1 MRPAI
6 AGHGDRLRPVH
17 TGSAVASRSG
27 NRASARRA
35 AQRIALDFAAVERA
49 MSTKEIS
56 ALQPGAGLKPEP
68 PSTIAALT
76 DQSQTPPIPEELSML
91 PIRGFVVFPGTVLPL
106 NVQRAASLKLLD
118 DTLPRTKVIGLLTQ
132 REEAKEDPA
141 PQDLYTVGTAAL
153 VLKLLLQTED
163 NVLVIVQG
171 LRRFNL
177 RRIVATS
184 PFLRAE
190 IDLSESILPPASK
203 EWEATFRNLRDS
215 AARLFEL
222 APDAPEQARLM
233 ILNIENPE
241 QLADFLAP
249 NLNVDVAQ
257 KQALL
262 EEVDVEKRVRAIQKQ
277 ISAQLEIAEIQQ
289 KLQKDVASQFS
300 DAQRRAYLRSQIKAI
315 QRELGEAESGGEE
328 QAQQLRARL
337 AEAKPPEEVMK
348 QAERELKRL
357 DFIPPA
363 SPEFSV
369 IVSYIEIIA
378 DLPWNKLSED
388 NLDLDQAQQI
398 VDRDHYDLEKVKKRL
413 IEYLAVRKLN
423 PTGHGPILCFLG
435 PPGVGKTSLGQS
447 IADALGRK
455 FVRISLGGMRDEA
468 EIRGHRRT
476 YIGSMPGRII
486 QELRRCGT
494 RNPVFMLDEID
505 KIGADFRGDPASALL
520 EVLDPR
526 QNHAFVDR
534 YLDVPFD
541 LSQVIFIGTANY
553 IEGIPEPLRDRIEV
567 ISIPGYTEREK
578 IEIAKRYLIKRQLE
592 ENGLKPEQCEF
603 EEEAIRNVINDYTH
617 EAGVRELERQIGAIC
632 RGVAAQV
639 ARGKTDRVTV
649 TPELMAEMLG
659 PPKYVRETKLKT
671 SKPGVVTGLAYT
683 PAGGEILHIE
693 ATRYPGKANII
704 LTGHIGE
711 VMKES
716 VQAALSLLR
725 SREGQLGVNPEEF
738 REMDIHVHVPA
749 GAVPKDG
756 PSAGIAMFTA
766 LASLFSNIPVRSDVA
781 MTGEISLRGLVLP
794 IGGLKEK
801 SLAAMRA
808 GISTVII
815 PKLNEKDLVDVPEEA
830 KQKLKFVPVE
840 NVDEVLDVALEKNGA
855 TGRRTGGSASPKTMT
870 K

>member
-1 MRPAI
+1 MNEQDFSLEPAELEMKAGADPTSAI
-6 AGHGDRLRPVH
+6 AAD
-17 TGSAVASRSG
+17 
-27 NRASARRA
+27 
-35 AQRIALDFAAVERA
+35 
-49 MSTKEIS
+49 MSDDSK
-56 ALQPGAGLKPEP
+56 
-68 PSTIAALT
+68 
-76 DQSQTPPIPEELSML
+76 TPKIPEELSIL
-91 PIRGFVVFPGTVLPL
+91 PVRGFVIFPGTIVPL
-106 NVQRAASLKLLD
+106 NVRRPASIALLD
-118 DTLPRTKVIGLLTQ
+118 DTLPRTKVIGLITQ
-132 REEAKEDPA
+132 RDEAKEDPE
-141 PQDLYTVGTAAL
+141 PKDLYPVGTAAL
-153 VLKLLLQTED
+153 VLKMIRQADDHVVIIARGLQRFT
-163 NVLVIVQG
+163 
-171 LRRFNL
+171 LRKM
-177 RRIVATS
+177 VATS
-184 PFLRAE
+184 PFIRAE
-190 IDLSESILPPASK
+190 IDLMKSTAPPPSK

-222 APDAPEQARLM
+222 TPETPEQARLM
-233 ILNIENPE
+233 VLNITEPE

-249 NLNVDVAQ
+249 NLNVDVEQ
-257 KQALL
+257 KQAIL
-262 EEVDVEKRVRAIQKQ
+262 EEPDVAKRVVVVQKH
-277 ISAQLEIAEIQQ
+277 ISAQLEIAQIQE

-315 QRELGEAESGGEE
+315 QHELGEGETGSEE
-328 QAQQLRARL
+328 QVEQLRERL
-337 AEAKPPEEVMK
+337 QKAEPPQEVMT

-363 SPEFSV
+363 SPEYSV

-378 DLPWNKLSED
+378 DLPWKNLSED
-388 NLDLDQAQQI
+388 HIDLDQAQQI
-398 VDRDHYDLEKVKKRL
+398 LDRDHYDLEKVKRRL

-423 PTGHGPILCFLG
+423 PNGHGPILCFLG

-486 QELRRCGT
+486 QELRRAGT

-505 KIGADFRGDPASALL
+505 KIGADFRGDPASAML

-526 QNHAFVDR
+526 QNNAFVDR

-553 IEGIPEPLRDRIEV
+553 IEGVPEPLRDRIEV
-567 ISIPGYTEREK
+567 ISLPGYTEREK
-578 IEIAKRYLIKRQLE
+578 LEIAKRYLIKRQLE
-592 ENGLKPEQCEF
+592 ENGLKPDQCEF
-603 EEEAIRNVINDYTH
+603 QEDAIRRIISDYTH

-632 RGVAAQV
+632 RSVASKC
-639 ARGKTDRVTV
+639 ARGECQRVEV
-649 TPELMAEMLG
+649 TPDFVAQTLG
-659 PPKYVRETKLKT
+659 PARYVRESKLKT
-671 SKPGVVTGLAYT
+671 SQPGVVTGLAYT
-683 PAGGEILHIE
+683 PYGGEVLHIE
-693 ATRYPGKANII
+693 AARYPGKGNVT
-704 LTGHIGE
+704 LTGQIGN

-716 VQAALSLLR
+716 VQAALSLVR
-725 SREGQLGVNPEEF
+725 SRNGQIGIKPEDF
-738 REMDIHVHVPA
+738 KDMDIHVHVPA

-766 LASLFSNIPVRSDVA
+766 LASLFTNKPVRPDVA
-781 MTGEISLRGLVLP
+781 MTGEITLRGLILP

-815 PKLNEKDLVDVPEEA
+815 PKLNEKDLVDVPDEA

-840 NVDEVLDVALEKNGA
+840 NVDEVLAVALEKDGA
-855 TGRRTGGSASPKTMT
+855 TDPPRPQETNGSGKD
-870 K
+870 

>member
-1 MRPAI
+1 MMNEEQIAVPAK
-6 AGHGDRLRPVH
+6 LEMK
-17 TGSAVASRSG
+17 S
-27 NRASARRA
+27 
-35 AQRIALDFAAVERA
+35 
-49 MSTKEIS
+49 STS
-56 ALQPGAGLKPEP
+56 P
-68 PSTIAALT
+68 TIAADVT
-76 DQSQTPPIPEELSML
+76 DESRVPQIPEELSIL
-91 PIRGFVVFPGTVLPL
+91 PVRGFVVFPGTIVPL
-106 NVQRAASLKLLD
+106 NVRRPVSIQLLD
-118 DTLPRTKVIGLLTQ
+118 ETLPRTKVIGLLTQ
-132 REEAKEDPA
+132 RDGTKEDPQ
-141 PQDLYTVGTAAL
+141 PEDLYHFGTAAL
-153 VLKLLLQTED
+153 VLKLIRQAD
-163 NVLVIVQG
+163 DHLVIIARG
-171 LRRFNL
+171 LERFSL
-177 RRIVATS
+177 RKIVATS

-190 IDLSESILPPASK
+190 VDLLKSVSPSESK

-215 AARLFEL
+215 AAKLFEL
-222 APDAPEQARLM
+222 TPEAPEQARLM
-233 ILNIENPE
+233 VLNITSPE

-257 KQALL
+257 KQAIL
-262 EEVDVEKRVRAIQKQ
+262 EEIDVEKRVRAVQKH
-277 ISAQLEIAEIQQ
+277 ISAQLEIAQIQE
-289 KLQKDVASQFS
+289 KLQKDVESQFS

-315 QRELGEAESGGEE
+315 QHELGEGETGSDE
-328 QAQQLRARL
+328 QVEQLRARL
-337 AEAKPPEEVMK
+337 KEANPPEGVMK
-348 QAERELKRL
+348 HAERELKRL
-357 DFIPPA
+357 DLIPPA

-369 IVSYIEIIA
+369 IVSYIEIVA
-378 DLPWNKLSED
+378 DLPWNKLSQD

-398 VDRDHYDLEKVKKRL
+398 LDRDHYDLEKVKKRL

-423 PTGHGPILCFLG
+423 PHGHGPILCFLG

-486 QELRRCGT
+486 QELRRAGT

-526 QNHAFVDR
+526 QNNTFVDR

-541 LSQVIFIGTANY
+541 LSQVIFIATANY
-553 IEGIPEPLRDRIEV
+553 IDGVPEPMRDRMEV
-567 ISIPGYTEREK
+567 ISLPGYTELEK
-578 IEIAKRYLIKRQLE
+578 LEIAKRYLVRRQTE
-592 ENGLKPEQCEF
+592 ENGLKPEQCEYQ
-603 EEEAIRNVINDYTH
+603 EDALRQIINDYTH

-632 RGVAAQV
+632 RGIASRV
-639 ARGKTDRVTV
+639 ARGKTEHVTIAPAV
-649 TPELMAEMLG
+649 VAEMLG
-659 PPKYVRETKLKT
+659 PAKYVRETKLKT

-683 PAGGEILHIE
+683 PAGGEVLHIE
-693 ATRYPGKANII
+693 ATRYPGKGNVT

-716 VQAALSLLR
+716 VQAALSLVR
-725 SREGQLGVNPEEF
+725 SRDDEIGVKPEDF
-738 REMDIHVHVPA
+738 RNIDIHVHVPA

-766 LASLFSNIPVRSDVA
+766 LASLFAGKPVRPDVA
-781 MTGEISLRGLVLP
+781 MTGEITLRGLVLP

-840 NVDEVLDVALEKNGA
+840 NVDEVLAVALEKSDGA
-855 TGRRTGGSASPKTMT
+855 ETRRDNANSKD
-870 K
+870 

>member
-1 MRPAI
+1 MV
-6 AGHGDRLRPVH
+6 LR
-17 TGSAVASRSG
+17 SDAES
-27 NRASARRA
+27 
-35 AQRIALDFAAVERA
+35 
-49 MSTKEIS
+49 
-56 ALQPGAGLKPEP
+56 KPETQ
-68 PSTIAALT
+68 STIAAGT
-76 DQSQTPPIPEELSML
+76 AESQMPRIPEELSIL
-91 PIRGFVVFPGTVLPL
+91 PMRGFVVFPGTVVPL
-106 NVQRAASLKLLD
+106 NIQRAASLKLLD
-118 DTLPRTKVIGLLTQ
+118 DTLPRTKVIGLLAQ
-132 REEAKEDPA
+132 RDETKEDPA
-141 PQDLYTVGTAAL
+141 PQDLYSVGTVAL
-153 VLKLLLQTED
+153 VLKLIRQAD
-163 NVLVIVQG
+163 DHVLVIAQG
-171 LRRFNL
+171 LRRFSL
-177 RRIVATS
+177 RKIVATS
-184 PFLRAE
+184 PFLRVE
-190 IDLSESILPPASK
+190 VDLPESIQPPESK

-233 ILNIENPE
+233 VFNIENAE

-257 KQALL
+257 KQAIL
-262 EEVDVEKRVRAIQKQ
+262 EELDVEKRVRAVQKQ
-277 ISAQLEIAEIQQ
+277 ISAQLEIAEIQER
-289 KLQKDVASQFS
+289 LQKDVASQFS

-315 QRELGEAESGGEE
+315 QHELGEAEGGSEE
-328 QAQQLRARL
+328 QAQQLRKRL
-337 AEAKPPEEVMK
+337 EEAKPPEAVMK

-357 DFIPPA
+357 DFIPSA

-378 DLPWNKLSED
+378 DLPWNKLSKD

-398 VDRDHYDLEKVKKRL
+398 LDRDHYDLEKVKKRL

-423 PTGHGPILCFLG
+423 PQGHGAILCFLG

-526 QNHAFVDR
+526 QNNTFVDR

-553 IEGIPEPLRDRIEV
+553 IDGVPEPLRDRIEV
-567 ISIPGYTEREK
+567 ISLPGYTEREK
-578 IEIAKRYLIKRQLE
+578 LEIAKRYLVKRQLD
-592 ENGLKPEQCEF
+592 ENGLKPEQIEWQ
-603 EEEAIRNVINDYTH
+603 EDALRRIINDYTH
-617 EAGVRELERQIGAIC
+617 EAGVRELERQIAAVC
-632 RGVAAQV
+632 RGIASQV
-639 ARGKTDRVTV
+639 ARGKIEHVTV
-649 TPELMAEMLG
+649 TPELVAEMLG
-659 PPKYVRETKLKT
+659 PAKYVRETKLKT

-683 PAGGEILHIE
+683 PQGGEVLHIE
-693 ATRYPGKANII
+693 ATRYPGKGNIT

-725 SREGQLGVNPEEF
+725 SRDGQLGVNAEDF
-738 REMDIHVHVPA
+738 RKLDIHVHVPA

-766 LASLFSNIPVRSDVA
+766 LASLFSNRPVRPDVA
-781 MTGEISLRGLVLP
+781 MTGEITLRGLVLP

-808 GISTVII
+808 GITTVII
-815 PKLNEKDLVDVPEEA
+815 PKLNEKDLADVPEEA

-840 NVDEVLDVALEKNGA
+840 SVDEVLAVALEKNGA
-855 TGRRTGGSASPKTMT
+855 TPPSDRKSA
-870 K
+870 

>member
-1 MRPAI
+1 
-6 AGHGDRLRPVH
+6 
-17 TGSAVASRSG
+17 
-27 NRASARRA
+27 
-35 AQRIALDFAAVERA
+35 
-49 MSTKEIS
+49 MSDKQIS
-56 ALQPGAGLKPEP
+56 ALQPGAELKPGP
-68 PSTIAALT
+68 QSTIAALT
-76 DQSQTPPIPEELSML
+76 DQSQTPRVPEELSIL
-91 PIRGFVVFPGTVLPL
+91 PVRGFVVFPGTVVPL
-106 NVQRAASLKLLD
+106 NIQRAASLKLLD
-118 DTLPRTKVIGLLTQ
+118 DTLPRTKVIGLVAQ
-132 REEAKEDPA
+132 RDETKEDPA
-141 PQDLYTVGTAAL
+141 PQDLYSIGTVAL
-153 VLKLLLQTED
+153 VLKLIRESED
-163 NVLVIVQG
+163 HVLVIAQG
-171 LRRFNL
+171 RRRFSF
-177 RRIVATS
+177 RKVIATS

-190 IDLSESILPPASK
+190 IDLPDSVQPPETK
-203 EWEATFRNLRDS
+203 EWEAIFRNLRDS

-222 APDAPEQARLM
+222 TPDAPEQARLM
-233 ILNIENPE
+233 IFNIDNAE

-249 NLNVDVAQ
+249 NLNIDVAQ
-257 KQALL
+257 KQSIL
-262 EEVDVEKRVRAIQKQ
+262 EELDVEKRVRTVQKH

-289 KLQKDVASQFS
+289 RLQKDVASQFT

-315 QRELGEAESGGEE
+315 QHELGEAEGGSEE

-337 AEAKPPEEVMK
+337 EEAKPPETVMK

-378 DLPWNKLSED
+378 DLPWNKLSKD
-388 NLDLDQAQQI
+388 SLDLNQAQQI
-398 VDRDHYDLEKVKKRL
+398 LDRDHYDLEKVKKRL

-423 PTGHGPILCFLG
+423 PQGHGAILCFLG

-486 QELRRCGT
+486 QELRRAGT

-526 QNHAFVDR
+526 QNNAFVDR

-541 LSQVIFIGTANY
+541 LSDVIFIGTANY
-553 IEGIPEPLRDRIEV
+553 IDGVPEPLRDRIEV

-578 IEIAKRYLIKRQLE
+578 LEIAKRYLVKRQLE
-592 ENGLKPEQCEF
+592 ENGLKPEQIEWQD
-603 EEEAIRNVINDYTH
+603 EAIRRIINDYTH

-632 RGVAAQV
+632 RGIAAQV
-639 ARGKTDRVTV
+639 ARGKTEHVTV
-649 TPELMAEMLG
+649 TPELVREMLG
-659 PPKYVRETKLKT
+659 AAKYVRETKLKT

-683 PAGGEILHIE
+683 PQGGEVLHIE
-693 ATRYPGKANII
+693 ATRYPGKGNVT

-725 SREGQLGVNPEEF
+725 SRDGQLGVNSEDF
-738 REMDIHVHVPA
+738 RKLDIHVHVPA

-766 LASLFSNIPVRSDVA
+766 LASLFSNRPVRPDVA
-781 MTGEISLRGLVLP
+781 MTGEITLRGLVLP

-808 GISTVII
+808 GISTVVI

-830 KQKLKFVPVE
+830 KQKLKFIPVE
-840 NVDEVLDVALEKNGA
+840 NVDEVLAVALEKNGDSPA
-855 TGRRTGGSASPKTMT
+855 SQSKSA
-870 K
+870 

>member
-1 MRPAI
+1 
-6 AGHGDRLRPVH
+6 
-17 TGSAVASRSG
+17 
-27 NRASARRA
+27 
-35 AQRIALDFAAVERA
+35 
-49 MSTKEIS
+49 MSDKEIS
-56 ALQPGAGLKPEP
+56 ALRAGGEFKQGAQ
-68 PSTIAALT
+68 STIAAGT
-76 DQSQTPPIPEELSML
+76 GETQIPHIPKELSIL
-91 PIRGFVVFPGTVLPL
+91 PVRRLVVFPGTVIPL
-106 NVQRAASLKLLD
+106 NVQRVASLKLLD

-132 REEAKEDPA
+132 RDETKEDPV
-141 PQDLYTVGTAAL
+141 PQDLYSVGTAAL
-153 VLKLLLQTED
+153 VLKLIRQAED
-163 NVLVIVQG
+163 NVLVIAQG
-171 LRRFNL
+171 LRRFSL
-177 RRIVATS
+177 RKIVATS
-184 PFLRAE
+184 PFIRAE
-190 IDLSESILPPASK
+190 VDLPNSVSPPQSK

-222 APDAPEQARLM
+222 TPDAPDQARLM
-233 ILNIENPE
+233 ILNIEDAE

-257 KQALL
+257 KQAIL
-262 EEVDVEKRVRAIQKQ
+262 EELDVEKRVRLVQKH

-289 KLQKDVASQFS
+289 RLQKDVASQFS

-315 QRELGEAESGGEE
+315 QHELGEGDGGSEE
-328 QAQQLRARL
+328 QAQQLRERL
-337 AEAKPPEEVMK
+337 EEANPPEAVMK
-348 QAERELKRL
+348 QAEKELKRL
-357 DFIPPA
+357 DFIPSA

-378 DLPWNKLSED
+378 DLPWNKLSKD
-388 NLDLDQAQQI
+388 NLDLDQAQRI
-398 VDRDHYDLEKVKKRL
+398 LDRDHYDLERVKKRL

-423 PTGHGPILCFLG
+423 PQGHGAILCFLG

-526 QNHAFVDR
+526 QNNAFVDR

-541 LSQVIFIGTANY
+541 LSDVIFIGTANY
-553 IEGIPEPLRDRIEV
+553 IDGVPEPLRDRIEV

-578 IEIAKRYLIKRQLE
+578 LEIATRYLVPRQLG

-603 EEEAIRNVINDYTH
+603 QEDALRRIINDYTR

-639 ARGKTDRVTV
+639 ARGKTDQVTV
-649 TPELMAEMLG
+649 TSAVVAEMLG
-659 PPKYVRETKLKT
+659 PAKYVRETRLTT

-683 PAGGEILHIE
+683 PAGGEVLHIE
-693 ATRYPGKANII
+693 ATRYSGKGNIT
-704 LTGHIGE
+704 LTGQIGD

-716 VQAALSLLR
+716 VQAAYSLVR
-725 SREGQLGVNPEEF
+725 SRDSELGASPNDF
-738 REMDIHVHVPA
+738 KNTDIHVHVPA

-766 LASLFSNIPVRSDVA
+766 LASLFSNKPVRPDVA
-781 MTGEISLRGLVLP
+781 MTGEITLRGLVLP

-808 GISTVII
+808 GITTVII
-815 PKLNEKDLVDVPEEA
+815 PKLNEKDLADVPEEA

-840 NVDEVLDVALEKNGA
+840 NVDEVLAAALEKNGA
-855 TGRRTGGSASPKTMT
+855 PSASERRPA
-870 K
+870 

>member
-1 MRPAI
+1 MSDKQITA
-6 AGHGDRLRPVH
+6 LH
-17 TGSAVASRSG
+17 TGAD
-27 NRASARRA
+27 
-35 AQRIALDFAAVERA
+35 L
-49 MSTKEIS
+49 K
-56 ALQPGAGLKPEP
+56 PGAQ
-68 PSTIAALT
+68 STIAAST
-76 DQSQTPPIPEELSML
+76 GHTQMPRIPEELSIL
-91 PIRGFVVFPGTVLPL
+91 PVRGFVVFPGTVIPL

-132 REEAKEDPA
+132 REEAKEDPT
-141 PQDLYTVGTAAL
+141 PQDLYTIGTAAL
-153 VLKLLLQTED
+153 VLKMIRQSED
-163 NVLVIVQG
+163 HVLVIAQG
-171 LRRFNL
+171 LRRFSL
-177 RRIVATS
+177 RKVIATS
-184 PFLRAE
+184 PFMRAE
-190 IDLSESILPPASK
+190 VDLPNSISPADSK

-215 AARLFEL
+215 AGRLFEL
-222 APDAPEQARLM
+222 TPDAPEQSRLM
-233 ILNIENPE
+233 ILNIDNPE

-249 NLNVDVAQ
+249 NLNIDVAA
-257 KQALL
+257 KQAILGEL
-262 EEVDVEKRVRAIQKQ
+262 DVEKRVRAVQKH

-289 KLQKDVASQFS
+289 RLQKDVASQFS

-315 QRELGEAESGGEE
+315 QRELGEAEGGSEE
-328 QAQQLRARL
+328 QAQQLRDRL
-337 AEAKPPEEVMK
+337 QEAKPPEQVMK

-363 SPEFSV
+363 GPEFSV

-378 DLPWNKLSED
+378 DLPWNTLSKD

-398 VDRDHYDLEKVKKRL
+398 LDRDHYDLEKVKKRL

-423 PTGHGPILCFLG
+423 PHGHGAILCFLG

-486 QELRRCGT
+486 QELRRAGT

-526 QNHAFVDR
+526 QNNAFVDR

-541 LSQVIFIGTANY
+541 LSDVIFIGTANY
-553 IEGIPEPLRDRIEV
+553 IEGVPEPLRDRIEL
-567 ISIPGYTEREK
+567 ISLPGYTEREK
-578 IEIAKRYLIKRQLE
+578 LEIAKRYLVKRQLD
-592 ENGLKPEQCEF
+592 ENGLKPEQIDF
-603 EEEAIRNVINDYTH
+603 QEEALRRIINDYTH
-617 EAGVRELERQIGAIC
+617 EAGVRELERQVGAVC
-632 RGVAAQV
+632 RGIAAQV
-639 ARGKTDRVTV
+639 ARGKADHLTV
-649 TPELMAEMLG
+649 TPAVVGEMLG
-659 PPKYVRETKLKT
+659 PAKYVRETKLKT

-683 PAGGEILHIE
+683 PQGGEVLHIE
-693 ATRYPGKANII
+693 AMRYPGKGNVT
-704 LTGHIGE
+704 LTGQIGA

-716 VQAALSLLR
+716 VQAALSLVR
-725 SREGQLGVNPEEF
+725 SRDGEIGMKAEDF
-738 REMDIHVHVPA
+738 RKTDVHVHVPA

-766 LASLFSNIPVRSDVA
+766 LASLFSNRPVRPDVA
-781 MTGEISLRGLVLP
+781 MTGEITLRGLVLP

-808 GISTVII
+808 GIDTVII

-830 KQKLKFVPVE
+830 KEKLKFIPVE
-840 NVDEVLDVALEKNGA
+840 NVDEVLAAALEKSGA
-855 TGRRTGGSASPKTMT
+855 APNRIKT
-870 K
+870 

>member
-1 MRPAI
+1 MSSKELSTFR
-6 AGHGDRLRPVH
+6 AG
-17 TGSAVASRSG
+17 
-27 NRASARRA
+27 
-35 AQRIALDFAAVERA
+35 VE
-49 MSTKEIS
+49 SK
-56 ALQPGAGLKPEP
+56 PGAE
-68 PSTIAALT
+68 STIAAGT
-76 DQSQTPPIPEELSML
+76 GESQMPHVPEELSIL
-91 PIRGFVVFPGTVLPL
+91 PVRGLVIFPGTIIPL
-106 NVQRAASLKLLD
+106 TIQRAASLKLLD

-132 REEAKEDPA
+132 RDEAKEDPT
-141 PQDLYTVGTAAL
+141 PGDLYTVGTAAL
-153 VLKLLLQTED
+153 VLKLLRQAED

-171 LRRFNL
+171 LRRFSL
-177 RRIVATS
+177 RKIVATS

-190 IDLSESILPPASK
+190 IDLPESIMPAPSK

-222 APDAPEQARLM
+222 APDAPEQARMM
-233 ILNIENPE
+233 ILNIESPE

-262 EEVDVEKRVRAIQKQ
+262 EELDVEKRVRAVQKQ

-315 QRELGEAESGGEE
+315 QRELGEAEGGGEE

-337 AEAKPPEEVMK
+337 EEAKPPEEVMK

-378 DLPWNKLSED
+378 DLPWNNLSQD
-388 NLDLDQAQQI
+388 NLDLDQAQKI
-398 VDRDHYDLEKVKKRL
+398 LDRDHYDLEKVKKRL

-423 PTGHGPILCFLG
+423 PQGHGAILCFLG

-526 QNHAFVDR
+526 QNNAFVDR

-553 IEGIPEPLRDRIEV
+553 IDGVPEPLRDRIEV
-567 ISIPGYTEREK
+567 ISLPGYTEREK
-578 IEIAKRYLIKRQLE
+578 LEIAKRYLVRRQLE
-592 ENGLKPEQCEF
+592 ENGLKPEQVEWQD
-603 EEEAIRNVINDYTH
+603 EALRRIINDYTH
-617 EAGVRELERQIGAIC
+617 EAGVRELERQIASVC
-632 RGVAAQV
+632 RGIASRV
-639 ARGKTDRVTV
+639 ARGKTEHATV
-649 TPELMAEMLG
+649 TPELVVEMLG
-659 PPKYVRETKLKT
+659 PAKYVRETKLKT

-683 PAGGEILHIE
+683 PAGGEVLHIE
-693 ATRYPGKANII
+693 ATRYPGKGNVT

-725 SREGQLGVNPEEF
+725 SRDGQLGVNSEDF
-738 REMDIHVHVPA
+738 RKMDIHVHVPA

-756 PSAGIAMFTA
+756 PSAGVAMFTA
-766 LASLFSNIPVRSDVA
+766 LASLFSNTPVRPDVA
-781 MTGEISLRGLVLP
+781 MTGEITLRGLVLP

-840 NVDEVLDVALEKNGA
+840 NVDEVLAVALEKNGA
-855 TGRRTGGSASPKTMT
+855 TQQQAGGSASPKPIAE
-870 K
+870 

>member
-1 MRPAI
+1 
-6 AGHGDRLRPVH
+6 
-17 TGSAVASRSG
+17 
-27 NRASARRA
+27 
-35 AQRIALDFAAVERA
+35 
-49 MSTKEIS
+49 MSDEQIT
-56 ALQPGAGLKPEP
+56 ALQPGAELKPGP
-68 PSTIAALT
+68 QSTIAAPT
-76 DQSQTPPIPEELSML
+76 DQSQTPRIPEELSIL
-91 PIRGFVVFPGTVLPL
+91 PVRGFVVFPGTVVPL
-106 NVQRAASLKLLD
+106 NIQRAASLKLLD
-118 DTLPRTKVIGLLTQ
+118 DTLPRTKVIGLLAQ
-132 REEAKEDPA
+132 RDETKEDPT
-141 PQDLYTVGTAAL
+141 PQDLYSIGTVAL
-153 VLKLLLQTED
+153 VLKLIRQAD
-163 NVLVIVQG
+163 DHVMVIAQG
-171 LRRFNL
+171 LRRFSL
-177 RRIVATS
+177 RKIVATS

-190 IDLSESILPPASK
+190 VDLPKSVSPPESK

-233 ILNIENPE
+233 VFNIDNAE
-241 QLADFLAP
+241 QLTDFLAP

-257 KQALL
+257 KQAIL
-262 EEVDVEKRVRAIQKQ
+262 EELDVEKRVRAVQKQ

-289 KLQKDVASQFS
+289 RLQKDVDSQFS
-300 DAQRRAYLRSQIKAI
+300 DAQRRAYLRSQLKAI
-315 QRELGEAESGGEE
+315 QRELGEGEGGSEE
-328 QAQQLRARL
+328 QAEQLRKRL
-337 AEAKPPEEVMK
+337 EEAKPPEAVMK

-357 DFIPPA
+357 DFIPSA

-378 DLPWNKLSED
+378 DLPWNKLSKD

-398 VDRDHYDLEKVKKRL
+398 LDRDHYDLEKVKKRL

-423 PTGHGPILCFLG
+423 PQGHGAIMCFLG

-476 YIGSMPGRII
+476 YIGSMPGRIV
-486 QELRRCGT
+486 QELRRAGT

-526 QNHAFVDR
+526 QNNAFVDR

-541 LSQVIFIGTANY
+541 LSDVIFIGTANY
-553 IEGIPEPLRDRIEV
+553 IEGVPEPLRDRIEV

-578 IEIAKRYLIKRQLE
+578 LEIAKRYLVKRQLE
-592 ENGLKPEQCEF
+592 ENGLKPEQIEWQ
-603 EEEAIRNVINDYTH
+603 EDALRRVINDYTH
-617 EAGVRELERQIGAIC
+617 EAGVRELERQIASVC
-632 RGVAAQV
+632 RGIASRV
-639 ARGKTDRVTV
+639 ARGKIERATV
-649 TPELMAEMLG
+649 TPELVAEMLG
-659 PPKYVRETKLKT
+659 PAKYVRETRLKT

-683 PAGGEILHIE
+683 PAGGEVLHIE
-693 ATRYPGKANII
+693 ATRYPGKGNIT

-725 SREGQLGVNPEEF
+725 SRDGQLGVKSEDF
-738 REMDIHVHVPA
+738 RKMDLHVHVPA

-766 LASLFSNIPVRSDVA
+766 LASLFSNRPVRPDVA
-781 MTGEISLRGLVLP
+781 MTGEITLRGLVLP

-808 GISTVII
+808 GITTVII

-830 KQKLKFVPVE
+830 KQNLKFVPVE
-840 NVDEVLDVALEKNGA
+840 NVDEVLAVALEKDGA
-855 TGRRTGGSASPKTMT
+855 VPASESKSA
-870 K
+870 